1 MPVFLINQFNDME
14 ALLDEEESRHIT
26 RVLRL
31 KKDDPV
37 DLVDGTGNF
46 YKGVI
51 DLADPHST
59 RVRILETIRDY
70 LKRDYYLHLAIA
82 PTKSAERFEW
92 FLEKSTEIGIDEI
105 TPILCQRSER
115 DRIRQDRSERILQAA
130 MKQSGRALLPKLNAM
145 IPLREFYKQAEADLK
160 YIAHCGTSKK
170 DLPSRPGPGDRSWL
184 ILIGPEG
191 DFTHEELKQA
201 LEEKYVEI
209 NLGEAVYRTETAG
222 IMACQLISILNS
234 EL

>member
-1 MPVFLINQFNDME
+1 MPVFLVKQINDKE
-14 ALLDEEESRHIT
+14 ALLDEVESRHIA

-37 DLVDGTGNF
+37 ELVDGTGNF
-46 YKGVI
+46 YRGVI
-51 DLADPHST
+51 DLADQHST
-59 RVRILETIRDY
+59 RVRILETIKDY

-115 DRIRQDRSERILQAA
+115 DRIRHDRSERILQAA
-130 MKQSGRALLPKLNAM
+130 MKQSGRALLPKLNA
-145 IPLREFYKQAEADLK
+145 IVTLEDFLTQSEADLK
-160 YIAHCGTSKK
+160 YIAHCGTSPT
-170 DLPSRPGPGDRSWL
+170 DQPSRPVPKNQSWL
-184 ILIGPEG
+184 ILVGPEG
-191 DFTHEELKQA
+191 DFTPEELKLA
-201 LEEKYVEI
+201 LEENYVEL

-222 IMACQLISILNS
+222 IMACQLIRILNM